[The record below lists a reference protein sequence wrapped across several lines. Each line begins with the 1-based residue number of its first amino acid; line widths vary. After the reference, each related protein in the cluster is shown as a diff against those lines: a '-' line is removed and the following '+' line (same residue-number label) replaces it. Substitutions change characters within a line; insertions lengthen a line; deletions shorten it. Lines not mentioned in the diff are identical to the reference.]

1 VKYGSNK
8 QKIEA
13 QIRKPKRDGFFWGFS
28 QNELEQE
35 STRITTKNFT
45 IRAYIVIQRV
55 YLHPNQSPI
64 APMSQKLKGSPQ
76 INKRRGRAKPRTQNF
91 IISTRIN
98 N

>member
-1 VKYGSNK
+1 
-8 QKIEA
+8 
-13 QIRKPKRDGFFWGFS
+13 
-28 QNELEQE
+28 
-35 STRITTKNFT
+35 
-45 IRAYIVIQRV
+45 VIQRV